1 MAASVAWRRL
11 RVWYD
16 KQPLWLTE
24 KLLERAGI
32 TALGAFV
39 IGIVCGVFWLVLL
52 IARYAQ
58 SFSELHDLRA
68 RF

>member
-1 MAASVAWRRL
+1 MAAGKALGRL
-11 RVWYD
+11 RLWYD

-24 KLLERAGI
+24 KLFERAGM

-39 IGIVCGVFWLVLL
+39 IGIVCGVFWLVLV

-58 SFSELHDLRA
+58 SLNDLRDLRA
-68 RF
+68 SF